1 METTTRKKLIIKPK
15 KTSVQSQES
24 SASAE
29 ASVSISKPK
38 KRLIIKPKKISSQSS
53 ASAISAEAQTPSIK
67 PKRKLI
73 IRRKK
78 IKNTSS
84 HSDTLSDTPS
94 QPNLT
99 KKQIDDLSSFLTSI
113 GTESN
118 IAEAV
123 PTPSTRDE
131 DILSVQTTPLMFTS
145 SYKMNIIVP
154 FRDNLV
160 LKDKQHQDRAA
171 HLSEF
176 KRYMTSEFLPIVI
189 SKFNESGVDAEIKIT
204 IVQQSQ
210 DGNKFNRGALL
221 NIGYLLNPDFDTYVF
236 HDVDLLPNESMYNI
250 YATKYDRHDIIHF
263 AGGWDRY
270 SGNDYI
276 GGVTLMGN
284 DIFRAINGFPN
295 DYWGWG
301 GEDDEIKRRLTTI
314 RLYSN
319 LVKIKIPNS
328 FIDLEHIK
336 TAQDKRTLLKSNLKE
351 LDNLIKQEQAREH
364 IKNWNVNGLN
374 QSIIDFYTML
384 DSELETINDITY
396 NIVDVELNYEKI
408 KPTLDERLIRTDIYG
423 EPEESKSDEGLVIV
437 DNVIPIQE
445 IKSLFDLSK
454 YPMSFSSLD
463 ECKASNKRIP
473 TITNPLVF
481 YNLLSTI
488 DLSTFNKKIEV
499 ESQLEES
506 VYDGLYTQESIKNT
520 FDYLFYK
527 IKLGVFIVIKDNK
540 LEYFIPFQNQN
551 FINNWSSFIKFS
563 DGISN
568 IDEYASNR
576 KEYIRDELN
585 MDIHSWEANNCV
597 LGTWLGN
604 DIGDMGWSEL
614 RELLTELCANRDL
627 NDCAFFYNR
636 RDHPVLSRTKSEPY
650 NHLFNSYDIPLDSHS
665 YDTYIPIIGYC
676 KNEHFADL
684 LIPTYADWRDI
695 TKNYYP
701 TSCQNMNVSN
711 INLEWST
718 KRPMGVFRGSATGCG
733 VTPETNDRIGISLIS
748 KHLKDT
754 GRNDI
759 IDAGLTGFNLRDKKI
774 SGGPVSF
781 FKYRDYGL
789 EKAERIPMNEQ
800 SNFKYIVHIDGHVS
814 AYRLGKEL
822 SLGSTIIK
830 IKSRGNYKVWFSE
843 HLENL
848 KKDLSNISTANYI
861 EVDMPNLLRIIMW
874 LRHNDHIAQQL
885 AENALKLY
893 NRVVNRDNIF
903 NYMENLI
910 NKISKNYYS
919 S

>member
-15 KTSVQSQES
+15 KTNVQSQES

-78 IKNTSS
+78 IRNTSS
-84 HSDTLSDTPS
+84 HSDTVSETPS
-94 QPNLT
+94 ESKFT
-99 KKQIDDLSSFLTSI
+99 KKQIDELSSFLTSI
-113 GTESN
+113 GS
-118 IAEAV
+118 EANTSEIV

-236 HDVDLLPNESMYNI
+236 HDVDLLPNESMYNV

-301 GEDDEIKRRLTTI
+301 GEDDEIKRRLSTI

-351 LDNLIKQEQAREH
+351 LDNLIKQEQAKEH

-374 QSIIDFYTML
+374 QAIIDFYTML

-408 KPTLDERLIRTDIYG
+408 KPSLDERIVRTDIYG
-423 EPEESKSDEGLVIV
+423 EPEESKSDEALVIV
-437 DNVIPIQE
+437 DNVIPIEE

-454 YPMSFSSLD
+454 YPMSFNSLE

-499 ESQLEES
+499 ESQLEEA

-585 MDIHSWEANNCV
+585 MDIHSWEA
-597 LGTWLGN
+597 
-604 DIGDMGWSEL
+604 L
-614 RELLTELCANRDL
+614 RSG
-627 NDCAFFYNR
+627 
-636 RDHPVLSRTKSEPY
+636 LS
-650 NHLFNSYDIPLDSHS
+650 
-665 YDTYIPIIGYC
+665 
-676 KNEHFADL
+676 
-684 LIPTYADWRDI
+684 
-695 TKNYYP
+695 
-701 TSCQNMNVSN
+701 M
-711 INLEWST
+711 
-718 KRPMGVFRGSATGCG
+718 
-733 VTPETNDRIGISLIS
+733 
-748 KHLKDT
+748 
-754 GRNDI
+754 
-759 IDAGLTGFNLRDKKI
+759 
-774 SGGPVSF
+774 
-781 FKYRDYGL
+781 
-789 EKAERIPMNEQ
+789 
-800 SNFKYIVHIDGHVS
+800 
-814 AYRLGKEL
+814 
-822 SLGSTIIK
+822 
-830 IKSRGNYKVWFSE
+830 
-843 HLENL
+843 
-848 KKDLSNISTANYI
+848 
-861 EVDMPNLLRIIMW
+861 
-874 LRHNDHIAQQL
+874 
-885 AENALKLY
+885 
-893 NRVVNRDNIF
+893 
-903 NYMENLI
+903 
-910 NKISKNYYS
+910 
-919 S
+919 